1 MTDCHKILES
11 RQAIYEYYFA
21 NSTLV
26 TLEYYE
32 ATGDTKNG
40 EMKCKVNVE
49 HAKTVLVFAC
59 PGVECAGGDFDLSD
73 ALAGAVAD
81 RRKTLTGELRCQGTR
96 KRTTKEGVPCQTLLR
111 YKLNLDYDRGE
122 AEKGRT
128 SRESPPPAQEENG
141 PRADLAKGPST
152 PAL

>member
-1 MTDCHKILES
+1 MRIPWRNLREEHRLKQRGRLEGAPS
-11 RQAIYEYYFA
+11 LAKQFPNLKKLI
-21 NSTLV
+21 V

-59 PGVECAGGDFDLSD
+59 PGAECAGGDFDLSD

-96 KRTTKEGVPCQTLLR
+96 KRTTKEGVPCQT
-111 YKLNLDYDRGE
+111 
-122 AEKGRT
+122 
-128 SRESPPPAQEENG
+128 PA
-141 PRADLAKGPST
+141 
-152 PAL
+152 ALQAQFGL